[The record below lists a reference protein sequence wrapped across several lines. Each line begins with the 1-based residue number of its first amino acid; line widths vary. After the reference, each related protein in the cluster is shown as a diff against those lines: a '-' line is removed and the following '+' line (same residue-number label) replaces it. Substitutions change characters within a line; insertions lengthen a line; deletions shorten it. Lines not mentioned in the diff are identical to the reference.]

1 MQIPGWTSTYC
12 NYSRW
17 FARLTASVSVLHN
30 LLHMHKDEAAH
41 KPASKLSRSGGISSF
56 FHVPSWYGWR
66 AAAYVMDWC
75 ERGEIWDQCQGLICF
90 VAIIADGADLC
101 AVYAGCLPT
110 CHVCRLS
117 RSIDLSRR
125 WTLASSKKLNG
136 RHVMRFLTRTAERGV
151 GFWQKLN
158 PHRMVKG
165 YKWVNQWWRIQV
177 ELHLPMSLT
186 AANRPT
192 ANSEV
197 MPSCD
202 KSGSILSGS
211 CHGKAVEFQSSRMQ
225 VSEGDSEPLKELF
238 AEWLSVL
245 WYQLGPSWD
254 RDQYTIVQCSIV
266 LWTNFQRQIRWEW
279 WWHVFNT
286 RSGCSRCQSHQ
297 WQDISLD
304 IPDISWD
311 IIIRIHKGETS
322 EQVTFNSAPN
332 MLGKPWLPFSRTSPL
347 LECHCGCQQWVSPA
361 VPHPLVSGVWF
372 GTLWNDISTN

>member
-1 MQIPGWTSTYC
+1 
-12 NYSRW
+12 
-17 FARLTASVSVLHN
+17 
-30 LLHMHKDEAAH
+30 
-41 KPASKLSRSGGISSF
+41 
-56 FHVPSWYGWR
+56 
-66 AAAYVMDWC
+66 
-75 ERGEIWDQCQGLICF
+75 
-90 VAIIADGADLC
+90 
-101 AVYAGCLPT
+101 
-110 CHVCRLS
+110 
-117 RSIDLSRR
+117 
-125 WTLASSKKLNG
+125 
-136 RHVMRFLTRTAERGV
+136 
-151 GFWQKLN
+151 
-158 PHRMVKG
+158 
-165 YKWVNQWWRIQV
+165 
-177 ELHLPMSLT
+177 
-186 AANRPT
+186 
-192 ANSEV
+192 

-361 VPHPLVSGVWF
+361 VPPTCVRCLIWDPLEMTFQPTRQPILILFVTHHSFCPFSWHWHGWVCDFPTLSMRPFERSYALELVWRSGRQAMDGWMGKNLFHSAALSCWALSFHLSVWCRSRMPTLSSACDCF
-372 GTLWNDISTN
+372 GMCALTYGCLHSKNDEQWASTIRFVVQGVAFFSPFQRSKGEVPVQCRSRSSISRFHFPYWSFAFLFSKSTLLCLP